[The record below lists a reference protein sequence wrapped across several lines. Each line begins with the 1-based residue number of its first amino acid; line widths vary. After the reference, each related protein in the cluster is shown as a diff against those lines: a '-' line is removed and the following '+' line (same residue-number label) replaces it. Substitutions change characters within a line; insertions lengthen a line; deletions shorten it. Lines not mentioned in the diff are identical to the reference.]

1 VALAAAKALEA
12 LGEMP
17 TACLAEVSG
26 NAIKNA
32 ESVTVPGTD
41 VLKEI
46 RTAVVAGVIGG
57 QPELGWGVLS
67 QIAVDEIEE
76 INDFLQDCPIQILA
90 SFFALK
96 WCLLLEGISLAAK
109 LQTCISTSYLQ
120 SEMERSCFR
129 DRTIDNVH

>member
-1 VALAAAKALEA
+1 MIFCRIV
-12 LGEMP
+12 P
-17 TACLAEVSG
+17 FRYCLQKG
-26 NAIKNA
+26 
-32 ESVTVPGTD
+32 
-41 VLKEI
+41 
-46 RTAVVAGVIGG
+46 
-57 QPELGWGVLS
+57 
-67 QIAVDEIEE
+67 
-76 INDFLQDCPIQILA
+76 A

>member
-1 VALAAAKALEA
+1 MALAAAKALED

-76 INDFLQDCPIQILA
+76 INDFLQDCPIQILPTEGGKSFHIKVVLTSGRHIA
-90 SFFALK
+90 SFEIADLY
-96 WCLLLEGISLAAK
+96 
-109 LQTCISTSYLQ
+109 T
-120 SEMERSCFR
+120 
-129 DRTIDNVH
+129 

>member
-1 VALAAAKALEA
+1 MALAAAKALEA

-76 INDFLQDCPIQILA
+76 INDFLQDCPIQILPTEGGKSFHIKVVLTSGRHIA
-90 SFFALK
+90 SFEIADLY
-96 WCLLLEGISLAAK
+96 
-109 LQTCISTSYLQ
+109 T
-120 SEMERSCFR
+120 
-129 DRTIDNVH
+129 

>member
-1 VALAAAKALEA
+1 MALAAAKALEA

-76 INDFLQDCPIQILA
+76 INDFLQDCPIQILPTEGGKLFCIKVVLTSGRHIA
-90 SFFALK
+90 SCEIADMHIDIILTK
-96 WCLLLEGISLAAK
+96 
-109 LQTCISTSYLQ
+109 
-120 SEMERSCFR
+120 R
-129 DRTIDNVH
+129 DGEILF